1 MAHKVMTKEQLELLA
16 QLEDSCKRVKEK
28 AESTHTGY
36 VVAGYA
42 GEVQYCYCG
51 EGKGYEGAPLRPA
64 CLWAVVFEDRKEA
77 VRTARRLAGYSNGKG
92 DEIRLGV
99 VVAWH
104 YFKELYEEQ
113 KRCVEMA
120 TRIID
125 DANNKN
131 K

>member
-51 EGKGYEGAPLRPA
+51 EGNGYEGAPLRPA
-64 CLWAVVFEDRKEA
+64 CLYAVVFEDRKEA